1 MPRIACPN
9 CAARYEIAAEVLA
22 PAGKKVR
29 CVRCG
34 HVWLATPESETRA
47 SASSDT
53 PPWPEP
59 RQVRVREPEEEP
71 AADPERA
78 AAGAAAAPPTA
89 PLPPAPPIARL
100 RAGAVEGEPAGRA
113 RPAAAGDRGTTALV
127 AAWALS
133 LAVLALA
140 AWGAIAYRAEVI
152 DAWPASQRLYAL
164 LGLDG

>member
-9 CAARYEIAAEVLA
+9 CAARYEIAAEVLG

-34 HVWLATPESETRA
+34 HVWLAVPEGDAPAARA
-47 SASSDT
+47 SDP

-59 RQVRVREPEEEP
+59 RAVRLRDPGDEP
-71 AADPERA
+71 AAEPERA
-78 AAGAAAAPPTA
+78 AAVAASALATVQTPGSPPPAAPSVATVTGVA
-89 PLPPAPPIARL
+89 
-100 RAGAVEGEPAGRA
+100 
-113 RPAAAGDRGTTALV
+113 DRGRDFRPQDRGSVALL
-127 AAWALS
+127 AAWLLS
-133 LAVLALA
+133 VAVLAA
-140 AWGAIAYRAEVI
+140 VAWGAIAYRAEVI

>member
-9 CAARYEIAAEVLA
+9 CGARYEIAAEVLG

-34 HVWLATPESETRA
+34 HVWLATPEGEAQA
-47 SASSDT
+47 SGPSDA

-71 AADPERA
+71 AAAPAVA
-78 AAGAAAAPPTA
+78 ATAPPPAPPTA
-89 PLPPAPPIARL
+89 RPAASAI
-100 RAGAVEGEPAGRA
+100 GAEPAGLSRA
-113 RPAAAGDRGTTALV
+113 VSANERGTTALL

-133 LAVLALA
+133 LAVLAAA